1 VCILRSKGT
10 RESKNQIILLGGQNI
25 PSKNINLGVLSI
37 PSIIKS
43 LPKIES
49 SMLKWHRG
57 NS

>member
-1 VCILRSKGT
+1 VYFEPKGT

-25 PSKNINLGVLSI
+25 PSKNTNLGVLSI